1 MSTITYYSC
10 HLRYG
15 PHPAIT
21 ARQFFV
27 GVGGVVGIS
36 TALLG
41 RAVAGMA
48 VAAAVAEGN
57 ALGKGPVVFALP
69 PAAVAAVRS
78 RAAAGQAPFQQ
89 LLSNMY
95 RWVLGR

>member
-1 MSTITYYSC
+1 M
-10 HLRYG
+10 
-15 PHPAIT
+15 
-21 ARQFFV
+21 
-27 GVGGVVGIS
+27 GIS

-69 PAAVAAVRS
+69 PSAVAAVRS

-95 RWVLGR
+95 RWACKPMITGLCYMIKVWAVWC